1 MLAAVVRGRD
11 ALSLFFRGS
20 SMTPKALTLSKYIAR
35 ASVVL
40 VFAMGASACSSV
52 PDWVDPTT
60 WVGGSD
66 SDQPVDQGQQAA
78 DNNTQT
84 PDLSTIPDKPQ
95 TPSTADEQKQ
105 VADSLASDRGKAQY
119 SADALRGGTEPAA
132 AAPPA
137 DAPPPSEE
145 VAAND
150 NAPAPA
156 AAPAA
161 PPPPPAAG
169 PGTLPADSSS
179 AAAPQPAPAPAPS
192 EPAVASA
199 SMPPPAVAQSS
210 SSMPA
215 VPAAGPQVA
224 QMPTGDSSLGFR
236 PSSAPPLDGSV
247 AQFVAPSIMARY
259 QQTASISGGNPAV
272 PATGTAY
279 ASNSRHSRN
288 MGMGGPEKMSGAV
301 VANFDALQGA
311 AVAPTAYTGIPGSPS
326 AVVFFPRDTT
336 VLNGEAKAQVREA
349 ARAFMA
355 RGGQGYVR
363 VVGHASS
370 GASSMTGER
379 QLVWNF
385 ERSQARANAVARA
398 LIAQGVP
405 ADKVLVQAVGDDQSG
420 YGVTAPNGEDGG
432 RRADIIFES

>member
-1 MLAAVVRGRD
+1 
-11 ALSLFFRGS
+11 
-20 SMTPKALTLSKYIAR
+20 MTPKALTLSKYIAR

-40 VFAMGASACSSV
+40 VVAMGASACSSV
-52 PDWVDPTT
+52 PDWANPGS

-66 SDQPVDQGQQAA
+66 DTDAATTPADQGQQTA
-78 DNNTQT
+78 DANTQT
-84 PDLSTIPDKPQ
+84 PDLSAIPDKPQ
-95 TPSTADEQKQ
+95 TPSTSDEQKQ
-105 VADSLASDRGKAQY
+105 VADSLAADRGKAQY
-119 SADALRGGTEPAA
+119 SGDALRGGTEPAA

-150 NAPAPA
+150 NTSPA
-156 AAPAA
+156 AAPTAPSG
-161 PPPPPAAG
+161 PPPRPAAG

-179 AAAPQPAPAPAPS
+179 DTASASPPPATAPS
-192 EPAVASA
+192 EPAVAST
-199 SMPPPAVAQSS
+199 SMPPPAVAPAS

-224 QMPTGDSSLGFR
+224 QMPSGDTSLGFR
-236 PSSAPPLDGSV
+236 PSSAPPLDRSV

-259 QQTASISGGNPAV
+259 QQTAAITGGSPAV

-279 ASNSRHSRN
+279 ASNSKRSRHT
-288 MGMGGPEKMSGAV
+288 GMGGPEKMSGAV

-311 AVAPTAYTGIPGSPS
+311 AVAPTAYSGIPGSPS

-336 VLNGEAKAQVREA
+336 ILNGEAKAQVREA
-349 ARAFMA
+349 AKAFMA

-370 GASSMTGER
+370 GASSLTGER
-379 QLVWNF
+379 QLVSNF
-385 ERSQARANAVARA
+385 EHSQARANAVARA

>member
-1 MLAAVVRGRD
+1 
-11 ALSLFFRGS
+11 
-20 SMTPKALTLSKYIAR
+20 MTPKALTLSKFIAR

-40 VFAMGASACSSV
+40 GVAMGASACSSV

-66 SDQPVDQGQQAA
+66 SDQTAAPDDQGQQTA
-78 DNNTQT
+78 DNTQT

-105 VADSLASDRGKAQY
+105 VADSLAADRSKAQY

-132 AAPPA
+132 APPPA
-137 DAPPPSEE
+137 EAPLSAEE

-150 NAPAPA
+150 NASPA
-156 AAPAA
+156 AAPAAPPA

-169 PGTLPADSSS
+169 PGTLPADNSAP
-179 AAAPQPAPAPAPS
+179 AAAPAPAPAPA
-192 EPAVASA
+192 AVASET
-199 SMPPPAVAQSS
+199 MPPPAVAPAS

-215 VPAAGPQVA
+215 VPAVGQQVA
-224 QMPTGDSSLGFR
+224 SGDASLGFR

-247 AQFVAPSIMARY
+247 AQFVPPSILARY
-259 QQTASISGGNPAV
+259 QQTASISGGEPAV

-288 MGMGGPEKMSGAV
+288 MGEGGPEKMSGAV
-301 VANFDALQGA
+301 VANFDALQGG
-311 AVAPTAYTGIPGSPS
+311 AVAPTAYAGGIPGAPA
-326 AVVFFPRDTT
+326 AVVFFPHDTT
-336 VLNGEAKAQVREA
+336 ILNGEAKAQVREA
-349 ARAFMA
+349 ARVFLA

-363 VVGHASS
+363 VIGHASGS
-370 GASSMTGER
+370 AGSMSSER

-385 ERSQARANAVARA
+385 ERSQARASAVARA

-405 ADKVLVQAVGDDQSG
+405 ADRVLVQAVGDDQSG
-420 YGVTAPNGEDGG
+420 YGITAPQGEDGG

>member
-1 MLAAVVRGRD
+1 
-11 ALSLFFRGS
+11 
-20 SMTPKALTLSKYIAR
+20 MTPKAFTLSKYVAR

-40 VFAMGASACSSV
+40 VVAMGASACSSV
-52 PDWVDPTT
+52 PGWVDPTT

-66 SDQPVDQGQQAA
+66 SDSDQASTPADQGQQTA
-78 DNNTQT
+78 DANTQT
-84 PDLSTIPDKPQ
+84 PDLSAIPDKPQ

-105 VADSLASDRGKAQY
+105 VADSLAADRGKAQY
-119 SADALRGGTEPAA
+119 SADALRGGTEPSA

-150 NAPAPA
+150 NTSPA
-156 AAPAA
+156 AAPAVA
-161 PPPPPAAG
+161 PGPPPRPAAG
-169 PGTLPADSSS
+169 PGTLPADS
-179 AAAPQPAPAPAPS
+179 AAEAPAPVPVPAAAPS
-192 EPAVASA
+192 EPAVAST
-199 SMPPPAVAQSS
+199 SMAPPAVAPASS
-210 SSMPA
+210 NMPA

-224 QMPTGDSSLGFR
+224 SGDSYLGFR

-259 QQTASISGGNPAV
+259 QQTAAISGGNPAV

-279 ASNSRHSRN
+279 ASNSRHSRS
-288 MGMGGPEKMSGAV
+288 MGTGGPEKMSGAV

-311 AVAPTAYTGIPGSPS
+311 AVSPTAYTGIPGSPAS
-326 AVVFFPRDTT
+326 VVFFPRDTT

-349 ARAFMA
+349 AKAFLS
-355 RGGQGYVR
+355 RGGQGFVR

-370 GASSMTGER
+370 PASMTGER

-385 ERSQARANAVARA
+385 ERSQARASAVARA

-405 ADKVLVQAVGDDQSG
+405 ADKVLVQAVGDD
-420 YGVTAPNGEDGG
+420 
-432 RRADIIFES
+432 R

>member
-1 MLAAVVRGRD
+1 
-11 ALSLFFRGS
+11 
-20 SMTPKALTLSKYIAR
+20 MTPKALTLSKYIAR

-40 VFAMGASACSSV
+40 VVAMGASACSSV

-60 WVGGSD
+60 WVGD
-66 SDQPVDQGQQAA
+66 SDQSSMPADQGQQTA
-78 DNNTQT
+78 DANTQT
-84 PDLSTIPDKPQ
+84 PDLSAIPDKPQ
-95 TPSTADEQKQ
+95 TPSTSDEQRQ
-105 VADSLASDRGKAQY
+105 VADSLAADRGKAQY

-137 DAPPPSEE
+137 DAPRSSEDL
-145 VAAND
+145 AAND
-150 NAPAPA
+150 NTSPA
-156 AAPAA
+156 AAPALPPA
-161 PPPPPAAG
+161 PPLPPAAG
-169 PGTLPADSSS
+169 PGTLPAESTAS
-179 AAAPQPAPAPAPS
+179 AAAPTAAPPPA
-192 EPAVASA
+192 AVASEP
-199 SMPPPAVAQSS
+199 MPPPAVAPAS

-215 VPAAGPQVA
+215 VPAVGPQVA
-224 QMPTGDSSLGFR
+224 SVDTSLGFR

-247 AQFVAPSIMARY
+247 AQFVAPSILARY
-259 QQTASISGGNPAV
+259 QQTASITGGNPAV
-272 PATGTAY
+272 PAAGTAY
-279 ASNSRHSRN
+279 ASNSRRSRR

-311 AVAPTAYTGIPGSPS
+311 AVAPTAFAGGIPGSPA
-326 AVVFFPRDTT
+326 AVIFFPRDTT

-349 ARAFMA
+349 AQAFLA

-370 GASSMTGER
+370 NAGSMTGER
-379 QLVWNF
+379 QMVWNF
-385 ERSQARANAVARA
+385 ERSQARASAVARL

-420 YGVTAPNGEDGG
+420 YGITAPNGEDAG